1 MTLEATS
8 ASRGP
13 GRAEDGAHPSGGS
26 TDGSVG
32 RGTSFRQERVIH
44 FSDCDPAGIVF
55 YPQYFVMLNAHI
67 EDWFTDGLG
76 VDYYALV
83 AERRIGLPTVR
94 LEVDFVAVSRMGDR
108 VALELEVERVGG
120 ASLTLKRTISGVGG
134 DRRMTMRQVLV
145 TTSLDTHRAI
155 ELPADLRAALQRAAH
170 PSAVA

>member
-1 MTLEATS
+1 MT
-8 ASRGP
+8 
-13 GRAEDGAHPSGGS
+13 
-26 TDGSVG
+26 
-32 RGTSFRQERVIH
+32 FRQERVIH

-67 EDWFTDGLG
+67 EDWITDGLG
-76 VDYYALV
+76 VDYYELV
-83 AERRIGLPTVR
+83 SGRRIGLPTVR

-108 VALELEVERVGG
+108 VALDLEVERVGG

-155 ELPADLRAALQRAAH
+155 ELPADLRAALRRATD

>member
-1 MTLEATS
+1 MT
-8 ASRGP
+8 
-13 GRAEDGAHPSGGS
+13 
-26 TDGSVG
+26 
-32 RGTSFRQERVIH
+32 FRQERVIH

-67 EDWFTDGLG
+67 EDWITEGLG
-76 VDYYALV
+76 VDYYKLV
-83 AERRIGLPTVR
+83 SAGRIGLPTVR

-120 ASLTLKRTISGVGG
+120 ASLTLRRHIAGVGG

-155 ELPADLRAALQRAAH
+155 ELPADLRAALRRVTN
-170 PSAVA
+170 PSVVA